1 LAPDY
6 FVTKKGSAAPELRL
20 KGAMKNSCAAL
31 TAIILGWSGMWLP
44 GPAAAQTHDHTQ
56 GQHGAAAMD
65 APPCDVPPQITE
77 AAEMRLGGAMY
88 TAPEATQH
96 SGHAQATAEAQGA
109 HSIHDPQRGGT
120 FYMAPNKTHHIEGV
134 YTEECGFQLFLYNA
148 FTESIRVDRFQAF
161 VHVFPASDDEF
172 DIIRFLSPALG
183 GTVLAARFGDAVS
196 RPFDVELYIRFP
208 DQDAPQMFNIAVAE
222 AEAHD
227 PGSSA
232 GSSAGTSMAASGIVL
247 SQAWSRPV
255 MRDRPG
261 AAYLTIANNGATADR
276 LLGATSPGFK
286 SVELH
291 LTRKSGDMTMMSPV
305 KVIDLPAN
313 GTVDLAPGGYH
324 MMLFHAQKQL
334 KQDDSF
340 PLVLTFEKAGRI
352 EVQVQVTHGDGQQ
365 LHTGHGSN

>member
-1 LAPDY
+1 
-6 FVTKKGSAAPELRL
+6 
-20 KGAMKNSCAAL
+20 MKNSCAAL

-44 GPAAAQTHDHTQ
+44 GPAGAQTHDHTH

-65 APPCDVPPQITE
+65 APPCDAPPQVTQ
-77 AAEMRLGGAMY
+77 AAEMRPGGAMY

-96 SGHAQATAEAQGA
+96 SGHANAKPAPQGA
-109 HSIHDPQRGGT
+109 HTIHDPQRGGT
-120 FYMAPNKTHHIEGV
+120 FYMAPNKTHHIEAV
-134 YTEECGFQLFLYNA
+134 YTQECGFQLFLYNA

-161 VHVFPASDDEF
+161 VHVYPASDDEF
-172 DIIRFLSPALG
+172 DIIRFLSPALD
-183 GTVLAARFGDAVS
+183 GTVLAATFGDAVS

-208 DQDAPQMFNIAVAE
+208 DQDEPQMFNIAVPE
-222 AEAHD
+222 AQPVPEAAAKVHD
-227 PGSSA
+227 
-232 GSSAGTSMAASGIVL
+232 TTASNVAL

-261 AAYLTIANNGATADR
+261 AAYLTIANNGASADR
-276 LLGATSPGFK
+276 LLGASSPGFK
-286 SVELH
+286 SVEMH
-291 LTRKSGDMTMMSPV
+291 LTRKKGDVTTMYPV
-305 KVIDLPAN
+305 KAIDLPAN
-313 GTVDLAPGGYH
+313 GTVELAPGGYH
-324 MMLFHAQKQL
+324 MMLFHALKQL